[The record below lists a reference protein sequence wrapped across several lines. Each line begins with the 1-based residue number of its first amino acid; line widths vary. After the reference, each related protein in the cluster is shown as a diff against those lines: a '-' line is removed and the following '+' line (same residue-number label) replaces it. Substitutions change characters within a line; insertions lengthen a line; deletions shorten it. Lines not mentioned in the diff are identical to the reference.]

1 MKLPDLENIK
11 RVDQTELY
19 DLTQI
24 SFTYNPELILRNYSI
39 YVVEESDQMRMDL
52 ICFNIYGNTD
62 NIDFLCNINNIKNP
76 LSVKEG
82 MYILYTDPNLI
93 SSFRPDRIKYDKIRE
108 VISNQRKK
116 SKPDPK
122 RKKYND
128 EKSQSLPPSVTKKDY
143 IPVKYRDGKIRIG
156 EGIFKI

>member
-1 MKLPDLENIK
+1 MKLLDLENIK
-11 RVDQTELY
+11 RVDQVELY

-24 SFTYNPELILRNYSI
+24 SFTYDPELILRNYSV
-39 YVVEESDQMRMDL
+39 YVVEELDQMRMDL

-62 NIDFLCNINNIKNP
+62 YVDFLCNLNNIKNP
-76 LSVKEG
+76 LSVHEG
-82 MYILYTDPNLI
+82 MFILYVDENLVPG
-93 SSFRPDRIKYDKIRE
+93 FRPDKIKTDTIRE
-108 VISNQRKK
+108 VISNQRKQ

-128 EKSQSLPPSVTKKDY
+128 NKSQSLPPSVTKKDY
-143 IPVKYRDGKIRIG
+143 VPVKYRDGKIRIG